1 MDERYIKVSTPP
13 SWALGKITGGALNGK
28 TDIRPQWRIEALTE
42 TYGLC
47 GIGWYVE
54 KPEIHIHE
62 INGGEMSVSMVV
74 ALHVKDTETKEW
86 SAPII
91 GVGGDRVIKKD
102 RNGLHIDEDAYK
114 KCYTDA
120 LGKAAAMIGVG
131 ADIYRNAPGKYE
143 SQNQVMQAANPPTQQ
158 PQQVNLYTPKRLEKM
173 LEDRHIDPAN
183 FARVMF
189 NKEFNQISEGGV
201 MQTIQKFEAAL
212 AEYKKRTPPVEDD
225 IPF

>member
-13 SWALGKITGGALNGK
+13 SWALGKIKGGALNGK

-74 ALHVKDTETKEW
+74 ALHVKDKETKEW

-143 SQNQVMQAANPPTQQ
+143 AEQETANTAPAPK
-158 PQQVNLYTPKRLEKM
+158 PQENPYTLKHLERM
-173 LEDRHIDPAN
+173 LEDRHIDPEN
-183 FARVMF
+183 FSKAMF
-189 NKEFNQISEGGV
+189 KKPFAQISDGGV
-201 MQTIQKFEAAL
+201 MQTIQRIDAAI
-212 AEYKKRTPPVEDD
+212 ARYKAMTPPVEDD